1 MSVLDLGGCEAPH
14 SCLFLSNSWLQHSAT
29 MQPVRSRGI
38 SVKGKKERKKIQSF
52 SLSALL
58 LQEMQSREMWSLRI
72 SPNSEMRIYR
82 EGKNQLQDT
91 MHWEIQIQL
100 TPDTPGFKLSFG
112 SRDYRWCCLKAA
124 DTPSG
129 LFHGHSRGG
138 VGCCQW
144 AIKFLYQMTLLIVT
158 PSTQMSKFVVLY
170 WW

>member
-38 SVKGKKERKKIQSF
+38 SVKGKKERRFSPFLFLLCCFRRCRAEKCDPWGSLQIVRWGYIEKAKISYRTPCIEKFRFNWLLIPQ
-52 SLSALL
+52 ALNCL
-58 LQEMQSREMWSLRI
+58 LVVGI
-72 SPNSEMRIYR
+72 I
-82 EGKNQLQDT
+82 D
-91 MHWEIQIQL
+91 
-100 TPDTPGFKLSFG
+100 DAVF
-112 SRDYRWCCLKAA
+112 KAA
-124 DTPSG
+124 GTPSG

-144 AIKFLYQMTLLIVT
+144 AIKFLYQMALLIVT